1 MLDSYIGQRD
11 SLAMLLVTLRARQQS
26 EGRLPNMLF
35 LGGPGRGKTT
45 LAKAVADELDVPFIA
60 VHGPSIRD
68 AHGADERSAMSDLLR
83 QAEGGILFVDEIHS
97 LSRTVAEDMYRA
109 IDEGLITETVPVM
122 AIQSQKTYITA
133 ERAEDLPPEMRE
145 EFFYRGPGVYSVW
158 QETEVPT
165 RQVEK
170 REARIGAVTVIGATT
185 DEALLPPAFLS
196 RLSALTVRLRPYNEE
211 EMGNIAIRHA
221 FDIGSDVEPDAA
233 YELAIRGRRTPRR
246 VKQITERA
254 AEWATAHGRNQITR
268 QDVLDTCT
276 AMGID
281 QYGLEEPHR
290 HMLRLLA
297 EAPKGLSR
305 TSLAQRMGLPAKNAD
320 LYWGDL
326 MEIGFVTIGTKH
338 EITDKGREAIGLPS
352 A

>member
-11 SLAMLLVTLRARQQS
+11 SLAMLMVTLRAREQR

-45 LAKAVADELDVPFIA
+45 LAKAVADELDVPFVA

-68 AHGADERSAMSDLLR
+68 AHGGNEKAAMAALLR

-109 IDEGLITETVPVM
+109 IDEGTISETVPVM
-122 AIQSQKTYITA
+122 AQATQQTFVTA
-133 ERAEDLPPEMRE
+133 EKAEDLPPQMRDQ
-145 EFFYRGPGVYSVW
+145 FQWRGPGIYKVNEQVEVATR
-158 QETEVPT
+158 QTET
-165 RQVEK
+165 RQVQ
-170 REARIGAVTVIGATT
+170 IGDVTIIGATT
-185 DEALLPPAFLS
+185 DEAMLPPAFLS

-221 FDIGSDVEPDAA
+221 FDIGSDVDAKA
-233 YELAIRGRRTPRR
+233 ALELAVRGRQTPRR
-246 VKQITERA
+246 VKQLTERA
-254 AEWATAHGRNQITR
+254 AEWAIAQGREQITR
-268 QDVLDTCT
+268 QDVIDTCA
-276 AMGID
+276 AMGVD
-281 QYGLEEPHR
+281 QHGLEEPHR
-290 HMLRLLA
+290 QMLRLLA
-297 EAPKGLSR
+297 EQPKGLSR

-326 MEIGFVTIGTKH
+326 MEVGFVTIGTKH
-338 EITDKGREAIGLPS
+338 EITDKGREAIG